1 MKTTLLLILLTIAPF
16 VQSQNYLQSGS
27 QWRIDG
33 VGLSMVNPCY
43 YTERFVCEITGDSLV
58 LGQTY
63 KKIFHHG
70 IKMEGPTMP
79 NPNSNCASPQTFN
92 KLYAL
97 IRQEGLRLYIFNGS
111 EDQLLYDFDLQVG
124 DTLPL
129 SFNNFANDITVDSI
143 NTLQVGNETRK
154 VFYLSQQTEV
164 TMIIEGIGH
173 NWGLIGTMQPF
184 EFYETELECYAIN
197 DTAYYPSLGAPCE
210 LNVGLEELEAT
221 VALNAYP
228 NPTNEKILIETGSLS
243 TVQTLHLVDLY
254 GVNCLVENDYQ
265 LVDGGISLD
274 LTKLAT
280 GIYVVQIMDSNGKI
294 GLVRVVKQ

>member
-1 MKTTLLLILLTIAPF
+1 MKTSLLLMLLTIAPF
-16 VQSQNYLQSGS
+16 VQAQNYLQPGS
-27 QWRIDG
+27 QWRING

-70 IKMEGPTMP
+70 IKTEAPTMP
-79 NPNSNCASPQTFN
+79 DPNSNCAAPETFN

-97 IRQEGLRLYIFNGS
+97 IRQEGLKLYIFNGS

-143 NTLQVGNETRK
+143 TTLQVGSETRK

-210 LNVGLEELEAT
+210 LNVALEELEAT

-243 TVQTLHLVDLY
+243 TVQTLHLVDLF
-254 GVNCLVENDYQ
+254 GVNCLVENTYQ
-265 LVDGGISLD
+265 LIDDAISLD